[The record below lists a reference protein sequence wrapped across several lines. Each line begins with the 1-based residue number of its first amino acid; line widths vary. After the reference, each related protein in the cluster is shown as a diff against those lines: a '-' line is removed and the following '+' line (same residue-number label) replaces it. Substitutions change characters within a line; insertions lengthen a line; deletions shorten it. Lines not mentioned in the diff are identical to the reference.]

1 MIDRQLSGAVDI
13 ELPNFQ
19 QQQIIN
25 NTRNLRKQIKS
36 SDGMRDKPSKE
47 NFFSVRQNQQ
57 LQILSQEGSPD
68 IINIHSKDH
77 KFETSTSSKQINS
90 YKSQPRIGGP
100 LSTKKKQISSFSKS
114 FNKPINIEN
123 FLSGLSSTEKSF
135 PRTKRPAKSGAKFNH
150 GFTQDYKFDDKNDFP
165 GSPPFSEEHAVTLM
179 NQPRLTIEDFNSE
192 NVKVKSVP

>member
-1 MIDRQLSGAVDI
+1 
-13 ELPNFQ
+13 
-19 QQQIIN
+19 
-25 NTRNLRKQIKS
+25 
-36 SDGMRDKPSKE
+36 MRDKPSKE

-57 LQILSQEGSPD
+57 LQIFSQEGSPD

-123 FLSGLSSTEKSF
+123 FLSGLSS
-135 PRTKRPAKSGAKFNH
+135 PAKSGAKFNH